1 LAQKP
6 PKSMQKKKRS
16 AEFDARRTVQAK
28 KFLCAYRTKQKTT
41 VSRQKKLTVNTFTRL
56 KRAQTYSATVPLGIR
71 DTHMKK
77 LNLAVFNT
85 QPPHL
90 YFGGVER
97 RIIETTKRLRKE
109 VATTVYSGTKAGFRK
124 PVSVDGVDF
133 VPCFSTDA
141 VFPVDNWF
149 FNRSLAGA
157 VDSIK
162 AEVYEA
168 HTVSGYGFLKALRKR
183 RVKKPFIQTVHGVLA
198 DEYVQSFHEGALSL
212 RTKLANI
219 FMWQLA
225 KIEEEAAKN
234 ADLLVT
240 VSKYSAGKMVQFYGV
255 DKAKIRVVP
264 NGVDTERFKPSGG
277 CEPIKHQI
285 RINNK
290 LCVLSVGRLI
300 PRKGL
305 PFLIEAAKHVVKEY
319 NQTIFVIVGDGPLKN
334 SLRASLEKM
343 NLSSNFVFLGDVH
356 ESVLPALYNCADVFV
371 LPSIQEGQGIALLEA
386 QATAKPV
393 VAFDVGG
400 VREAVLDKETGFLMK
415 PDSRLLAE
423 AVMKLLAS
431 YSLREKIGS
440 KGREFVSSRFS
451 WDVCAQRMLQV
462 YREAAAS

>member
-1 LAQKP
+1 
-6 PKSMQKKKRS
+6 
-16 AEFDARRTVQAK
+16 
-28 KFLCAYRTKQKTT
+28 
-41 VSRQKKLTVNTFTRL
+41 
-56 KRAQTYSATVPLGIR
+56 
-71 DTHMKK
+71 MKK
-77 LNLAVFNT
+77 LNLAIFNT

-97 RIIETTKRLRKE
+97 RIIETTKRLHNE
-109 VATTVYSGTKAGFRK
+109 VATTVYSGTKASFKK
-124 PVSVDGVDF
+124 PTSMDNVSF

-141 VFPVDNWF
+141 AFPVDNWF

-162 AEVYEA
+162 ADVYEA
-168 HTVSGYGFLKALRKR
+168 HTVSGYGFLNALKKRK
-183 RVKKPFIQTVHGVLA
+183 VKKPFIQTVHGVLA
-198 DEYVQSFHEGALSL
+198 DEYVQSLHEGALSL
-212 RTKLANI
+212 RTKLANLI
-219 FMWQLA
+219 MWRLS
-225 KIEEEAAKN
+225 KIEEEAAKK

-240 VSKYSAGKMVQFYGV
+240 VSKYSSGKMVQFYGV
-255 DKAKIRVVP
+255 NKAKIRVIP
-264 NGVDTERFKPSGG
+264 NGVDTERFKPSEG
-277 CEPIKHQI
+277 CEAIKHQI

-290 LCVLSVGRLI
+290 LSVLFVGRLI

-305 PFLIEAAKHVVKEY
+305 SFLIEAAKQVVKDY
-319 NQTIFVIVGDGPLKN
+319 SQTMFVVVGDGPLKN

-343 NLSSNFVFLGDVH
+343 NVTSNFVFLGDVH

-400 VREAVLDKETGFLMK
+400 VPEAVLDKETGFLMK
-415 PDSRLLAE
+415 PDSHLLAE

-431 YSLREKIGS
+431 SSLREKMGS
-440 KGREFVSSRFS
+440 KGREFVSGRFS

-462 YREAAAS
+462 YREATAS